1 MKELQR
7 DINLTDDEVTI
18 IIYTSIDHDYF
29 TNLLIKAG
37 QFLMWFNLNFEGEST
52 EEQDFKVNKE
62 EIWVSTC
69 IQAANVIK
77 AYNAMPN

>member
-1 MKELQR
+1 VKTLLAKMKELQR

-37 QFLMWFNLNFEGEST
+37 
-52 EEQDFKVNKE
+52 
-62 EIWVSTC
+62 
-69 IQAANVIK
+69 
-77 AYNAMPN
+77 